1 MPQEILGMRKEQNM
15 KDGQYTVRKVE
26 AGKRKK
32 KVIFEGVTKTDF
44 IWTEDANL
52 QKGSRVKVRGGR
64 IVSVEA
70 YA

>member
-1 MPQEILGMRKEQNM
+1 MRKEQNM

-26 AGKRKK
+26 ACKRKK

-44 IWTEDANL
+44 ILSDDANL
-52 QKGSRVKVRGGR
+52 QKGSRVKVRGR
-64 IVSVEA
+64 KIVSVEA